1 MSQNSKQNQI
11 EIPSG
16 EYEGTPMRINLPPD
30 IESIVLDMQKALY
43 DYDFLSKGLL
53 PETTS
58 YYRNP
63 GKKWINKKLVL
74 VYMLLLVRHWLIH
87 AVDHQ
92 REINRKL
99 REKIQNQ

>member
-16 EYEGTPMRINLPPD
+16 EYEGKNMRIDLPPD
-30 IESIVLDMQKALY
+30 IESIVLDMQKLLY
-43 DYDFLSKGLL
+43 DYAFLHNGFI
-53 PETTS
+53 PEETS
-58 YYRNP
+58 HYKFP
-63 GKKWINKKLVL
+63 GKHWLHKKIVL
-74 VYMLLLVRHWLIH
+74 VYMMYLVRHWLIH